1 MNEKTNYGNT
11 SDMTEK
17 PAFQTLAIN
26 IPGIVYRVH
35 VREGNH
41 MEFFNGMLEEMT
53 GYKTSDL
60 KTGDV
65 CSIDPMIVPDDRT
78 RILKIV
84 NEALM
89 ENKPFEVEYR
99 IIHKGGGIRYFLE
112 RGKPVYGGDGKP
124 RFVDGVIIDIT
135 KHKQA
140 EEALVF
146 KDNIILCSSSIIAT
160 CDLNGMMTYGNPS
173 FLEAWGFDNPEEFIG
188 RPFWEFWMVKDRIM
202 DIMQKLRCNGTWI
215 GEITAKRKNGSIFD
229 VRVSAATVYDN
240 QGKPIALTSTSIDIT
255 ERKLA
260 EKALRKARDELE
272 FRVQERTAE
281 LERKNRELQDFV
293 FIASHDM
300 TEPLRKIKIFGEL
313 LINNSSGNFVDDT
326 ARDYLRRMQMA
337 TERMQNLLRSLLS
350 YSRVTTRAEPFKKT
364 DLNISVKE
372 ALSNLEIVIKS
383 KNAEV
388 ELCDLPT
395 VEADR
400 VQMIQ
405 LFQNLIGNALKFV
418 QEGTTPCIKIFSR
431 EKKYAT
437 GSYEICVED
446 NGIGFDEKHI
456 DRIFLPFHR
465 LSRRKSEFEGE
476 GMGLSICKKIVER
489 HGGKISAKSE
499 LGKGSSFFVTLPAK
513 IGRDRIAAID
523 YTY

>member
-1 MNEKTNYGNT
+1 MNEKTNYENT

-35 VREGNH
+35 LREENH
-41 MEFFNGMLEEMT
+41 MEFFNDMLEEMT
-53 GYKTSDL
+53 GYKISDL

-65 CSIDPMIVPDDRT
+65 CSIDPMIVHEDRIH
-78 RILKIV
+78 ILEDV
-84 NEALM
+84 NAALI

-99 IIHKGGGIRYFLE
+99 IIHKGGDIRYFLE
-112 RGKPVYGGDGKP
+112 RGKPVYGDDGKP

-135 KHKQA
+135 KRKQA
-140 EEALVF
+140 EDALVF

-188 RPFWEFWMVKDRIM
+188 RPFWEFWLVEDMFM
-202 DIMQKLRCNGTWI
+202 DIMQQLRSNGTWL
-215 GEITAKRKNGSIFD
+215 GEIMAKKKDGSIFD
-229 VRVSAATVYDN
+229 VRVSAAMVFDN
-240 QGKPIALTSTSIDIT
+240 QGKPVALTSTSIDIT
-255 ERKLA
+255 DRKLA

-272 FRVQERTAE
+272 FRVEERTAE
-281 LERKNRELQDFV
+281 LELKNRELQDFV

-300 TEPLRKIKIFGEL
+300 AEPLRKIKTFGKM
-313 LINNSSGNFVDDT
+313 LINNNSGNFVDDT
-326 ARDYLRRMQMA
+326 SRDYLRRMQTA
-337 TERMQNLLRSLLS
+337 TERMQNLLCSLLS
-350 YSRVTTRAEPFKKT
+350 YSRVTTRAEPFKNT
-364 DLNISVKE
+364 DLNISLKE
-372 ALSNLEIVIKS
+372 ALSNLEIVIKA

-395 VEADR
+395 VEADGI
-400 VQMIQ
+400 QMIQ

-418 QEGTTPCIKIFSR
+418 QEGKTPYIKIFSR
-431 EKKYAT
+431 EKTYAT

-446 NGIGFDEKHI
+446 NGIGFDEKYM
-456 DRIFLPFHR
+456 DQIFIPFKR
-465 LSRRKSEFEGE
+465 LSGRESGFGGE

-489 HGGKISAKSE
+489 HGGGISAKSE

-513 IGRDRIAAID
+513 K
-523 YTY
+523 